1 MRLILLTFDVG
12 ELKILSKKES
22 ALFVK
27 NNERENMN
35 QRDFDRKLKAFGGKC
50 YFTAQSSKW

>member
-22 ALFVK
+22 ALFCRK
-27 NNERENMN
+27 WKEIYDTER
-35 QRDFDRKLKAFGGKC
+35 F
-50 YFTAQSSKW
+50 

>member
-22 ALFVK
+22 ALFFVK
-27 NNERENMN
+27 T
-35 QRDFDRKLKAFGGKC
+35 KGKI
-50 YFTAQSSKW
+50 

>member
-22 ALFVK
+22 ALFFK
-27 NNERENMN
+27 ITE
-35 QRDFDRKLKAFGGKC
+35 GK
-50 YFTAQSSKW
+50 T

>member
-22 ALFVK
+22 ALFCKKKGKIWHREILNGK
-27 NNERENMN
+27 NAMELENL
-35 QRDFDRKLKAFGGKC
+35 Q
-50 YFTAQSSKW
+50 